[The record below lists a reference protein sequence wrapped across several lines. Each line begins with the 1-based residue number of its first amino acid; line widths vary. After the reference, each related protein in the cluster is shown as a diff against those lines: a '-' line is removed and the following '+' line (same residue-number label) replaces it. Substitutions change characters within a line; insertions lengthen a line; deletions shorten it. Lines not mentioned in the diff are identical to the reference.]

1 MLLFLFSR
9 RSSIAIL
16 NLSIWLNILIY
27 WLLLDTHIP
36 LALCLY
42 LAYLGQRR
50 AMISRIIL
58 LVLLSL
64 SRVRG
69 IISFPTLKD
78 LIVALAFD
86 TAVSLWA
93 RIWLAT
99 VIINKSW
106 QVFVKKRGTALHFVL
121 LFLPHTRP
129 HAHVWIDIWKPSKLT
144 FVQVRVYL

>member
-9 RSSIAIL
+9 RASMVIL
-16 NLSIWLNILIY
+16 NLSVGLNILIY

-36 LALCLY
+36 LAPYLY
-42 LAYLGQRR
+42 LAYLSQRR

-86 TAVSLWA
+86 TTVSLRAW
-93 RIWLAT
+93 IWLAT
-99 VIINKSW
+99 VIINKSC
-106 QVFVKKRGTALHFVL
+106 QVSVKKRSTALYIVL

-129 HAHVWIDIWKPSKLT
+129 HAHVWIDIWKPFKLT